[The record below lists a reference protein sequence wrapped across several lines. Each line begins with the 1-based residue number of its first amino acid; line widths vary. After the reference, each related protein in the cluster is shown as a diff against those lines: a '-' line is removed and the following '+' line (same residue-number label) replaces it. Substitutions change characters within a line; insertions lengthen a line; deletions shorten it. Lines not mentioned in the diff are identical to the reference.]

1 MPGLQR
7 AAGIASLLNA
17 LISIANVLVVLG
29 ILGTE
34 MVSDPTLVAEYA
46 RNNPFPI
53 VVLELL
59 KIFSAVSA
67 LFVVF
72 GIYQRLKENSSR
84 SLQFATLAGIV
95 SVLLLLTAGSLGL
108 LTIALAN
115 RTEGI
120 TQSFGIPAY
129 LKYSMIINNLGLAA
143 VLANG
148 IWYILV
154 SFTGISTELLPRRLG
169 YVGAPLG
176 TVSLIAFVLPSI
188 ALLVLILGLIWS
200 TWLGLFLL
208 REPSPRKIAQTNI
221 LEVFK

>member
-1 MPGLQR
+1 MCDLQR

-34 MVSDPTLVAEYA
+34 MVSDPRLVAQYA

-72 GIYQRLKENSSR
+72 GIYRRLKESSSR
-84 SLQFATLAGIV
+84 SLPFATLAGIA

-108 LTIALAN
+108 IAIALAN

-120 TQSFGIPAY
+120 AQSFGIPSY
-129 LKYSMIINNLGLAA
+129 LKYSMLINKLGLAA

-148 IWYILV
+148 IWYILI
-154 SFTGISTELLPRRLG
+154 SFIGTSTGLLPRRLA

-176 TVSLIAFVLPSI
+176 TASLIAFILPLI

-200 TWLGLFLL
+200 IWLGLFLL
-208 REPSPRKIAQTNI
+208 RAASPRTIAQRNM
-221 LEVFK
+221 LEVLK